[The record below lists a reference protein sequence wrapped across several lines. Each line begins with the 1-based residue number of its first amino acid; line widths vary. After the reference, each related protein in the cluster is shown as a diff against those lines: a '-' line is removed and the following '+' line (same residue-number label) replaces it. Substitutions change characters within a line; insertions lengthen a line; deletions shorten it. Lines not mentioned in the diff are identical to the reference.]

1 MTCKTHREADL
12 GSRQRHIQTGAVPPG
27 ADKKVEPGLSQQPN
41 SSLEA
46 DLVVDV
52 VNYLSK
58 VGEIYFVLNKLVIR
72 KKKIL

>member
-1 MTCKTHREADL
+1 M
-12 GSRQRHIQTGAVPPG
+12 PPG
-27 ADKKVEPGLSQQPN
+27 AHKKAEPGLSQQPN

-72 KKKIL
+72 KKKRSYELDHPFQNYYGKCKSHI